1 MTPAPRAPRDHEA
14 LAGFAVRVLIA
25 LALVGLALL
34 AWRLHDVLL
43 LVFGAVL
50 VAVILHA
57 AADGVCRVL
66 PVPRGAALA
75 IAALLILALVG
86 GAGMLFGAEIG
97 SELST
102 LASTL
107 PDAWARFVAW
117 VGEDRVQSV
126 LDTVSPDGS
135 TVASVVHTVLG
146 TITGALSGL
155 VLAVLGGVY
164 LAVNPGG
171 YRRGV
176 RAMLPRDAREPV
188 DGAMGA
194 TGTALR
200 NWLFGQLLSMAAT
213 FGAVLLGLTVLG
225 VPSALALAIVAGL
238 LEFIPLVGPFL
249 GAVPACLMAL
259 TAGVE
264 TFAWTVGFFV
274 VWQQIEGN
282 ALAPLVMRY
291 AVKIPPAVTLFA
303 LFLFGGLFG
312 AVGVLLGGPLTVAAW
327 VMVKRLWVDPRAD
340 GDDEKAAA

>member
-1 MTPAPRAPRDHEA
+1 MVPPAPHAPRDREA

-25 LALVGLALL
+25 LALGGLALL
-34 AWRLHDVLL
+34 SWRLHDVLL
-43 LVFGAVL
+43 LLFGAVL
-50 VAVILHA
+50 VAVILNA
-57 AADGVCRVL
+57 AADGVCRIA
-66 PVPRGAALA
+66 PVPRGVALA
-75 IAALLILALVG
+75 IAALLILGLLG
-86 GAGMLFGAEIG
+86 GAVRLFGAEIG
-97 SELST
+97 TELSS
-102 LASTL
+102 LAKAL
-107 PDAWARFVAW
+107 PDAWRRFVAW

-126 LDTVSPDGS
+126 LSQVSPDGS
-135 TVASVVHTVLG
+135 TVATIVQTVLG
-146 TITGALSGL
+146 TVTAALSGL

-164 LAVNPGG
+164 LAIDPSG

-176 RAMLPRDAREPV
+176 RAVLPRGARAPV
-188 DGAMGA
+188 DDAMNE
-194 TGTALR
+194 TGKSLR
-200 NWLFGQLLSMAAT
+200 NWLFGQLVSMACT
-213 FGAVLLGLTVLG
+213 FAAVAIGLTLLD

-264 TFAWTVGFFV
+264 TFAWTVGFFA

-312 AVGVLLGGPLTVAAW
+312 AVGVLLGGPLTVATW
-327 VMVKRLWVDPRAD
+327 VMVKRLWVDPRAE
-340 GDDEKAAA
+340 GDEAA